1 MEQAKPQYAESAD
14 AQIRRMM
21 EDYGSSLLRMCYL
34 YLRDETLAEDAV
46 QECFLKAYRSLD
58 SFRGDSAEKTW
69 LMRIAINTCRDYHR
83 SPWARLVDRR
93 ASVEAIQPVGSDTEP
108 TDDTVLEQVMLLPEK
123 DREVVLLKYYQQ
135 LKIAEIAEAL
145 NIPTGTVTSRL
156 NRARAKLHRRLE
168 GWYFNE
174 DEL

>member
-1 MEQAKPQYAESAD
+1 MEQAKPQSAD
-14 AQIRRMM
+14 QQIRRMM
-21 EDYGSSLLRMCYL
+21 ETYGSSLLRMCCL
-34 YLRDETLAEDAV
+34 HLRDAALAEDAV
-46 QECFLKAYRSLD
+46 QESFLKAYRGLD
-58 SFRGDSAEKTW
+58 RFRGDSEEKTW

-93 ASVEAIQPVGSDTEP
+93 VSVEAIQPAAPEGEP
-108 TDDTVLEQVMLLPEK
+108 GDDTVLEQVMLLPEK
-123 DREVVLLKYYQQ
+123 WREVVLLRYYQEM
-135 LKIAEIAEAL
+135 KIGEIAKAL
-145 NIPTGTVTSRL
+145 DIPAGTVTSRL